1 MKTYETMPK
10 NTREGQQNDKGYTIS
25 GSGNVVVDVD
35 RLLKN
40 PRVHEIAQKARI
52 IVLRNERSSK

>member
-1 MKTYETMPK
+1 MKVYETMPK
-10 NTREGQQNDKGYTIS
+10 NTSEGRRNDKGYTIS

-40 PRVHEIAQKARI
+40 PRVHEIAQKART
-52 IVLRNERSSK
+52 IVQKNDRLTK